1 MFGAFIGSPYLF
13 LDFKTAWGDI
23 AHEARP
29 THLSA
34 TNHGFDSAFIHYING
49 PFTDNVTTLGL
60 MFTIIGIFVLAR
72 KRGSEALVLI
82 VFPIVYLLFISSLN
96 LVWDRWAIPLL
107 PFVALFTAMG
117 FNLFLTKLTSSVKS
131 PIKVIINTAVVVLWM
146 MFPLSIT
153 LSQMRAIIGGDSRTL
168 AYQWVSD
175 NIPQGLAS
183 EERYTAQIKN
193 GKYKIFTVGSD
204 GHVVETKE
212 IAKFFLQAK

>member
-1 MFGAFIGSPYLF
+1 M
-13 LDFKTAWGDI
+13 
-23 AHEARP
+23 
-29 THLSA
+29 
-34 TNHGFDSAFIHYING
+34 
-49 PFTDNVTTLGL
+49 
-60 MFTIIGIFVLAR
+60 
-72 KRGSEALVLI
+72 
-82 VFPIVYLLFISSLN
+82 
-96 LVWDRWAIPLL
+96 VWDRWAIPLL
-107 PFVALFTAMG
+107 PFVALFTAIG
-117 FNLFLTKLTSSVKS
+117 FNLFLTKLTRSVKS

-175 NIPQGLAS
+175 NIPQGSSILV
-183 EERYTAQIKN
+183 ERYTAQIKN